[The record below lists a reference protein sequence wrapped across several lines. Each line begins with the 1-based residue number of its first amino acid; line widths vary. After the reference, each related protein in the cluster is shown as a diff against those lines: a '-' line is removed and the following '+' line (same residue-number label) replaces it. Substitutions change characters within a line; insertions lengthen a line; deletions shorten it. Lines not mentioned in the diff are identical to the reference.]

1 MEEYEPIKV
10 LGEGSFGKVYLM
22 KHSKTRDLVCT
33 KVIKLKNIPP
43 KEQEACKNEVE
54 LLSRMCH
61 PNIVGYT
68 NSFIYKNC
76 LCIIMEYCDA
86 GDLGDR
92 VNEAK
97 GQLLP
102 ESKVMTWFV
111 QTALGLHFMHTNRVL
126 HRDIKTQNVFIL
138 SSGRVVLGDLGISKA
153 RDYRF
158 NQPRPLPPLS
168 TRTFLLGG
176 TRDFASTCIGTPY
189 YMSPE
194 IFKNHPYNDKSDV
207 WALGCLLYELLTL
220 KHAFDAQSLNGLAG
234 KIIKGKF
241 PSVSSQYS
249 KNLRALVNDM
259 LATNPKKRPDIEQI
273 LRKSFV
279 QTRVKEFVSDLD
291 ADELHRQDKAM
302 HALSDQLIDLK
313 MDDAVPMEN
322 LIVEEGNGDEGPNA
336 PSPSESDATAAAAAA
351 AAASSKSG
359 GSRSQLKAQKHQL
372 ELEEEKRIAAEMA
385 LNRLRRKAA
394 ERRRR
399 ASLSRAPGSP
409 ENGAGETGGS
419 GGGTGDGSP
428 SRGRRPSLLQRLG
441 SLATSPIQSRRKSLS
456 TPASPSGNNDSDS
469 IRGSSGNKNNGS
481 QSARAAGAG
490 AGMSDVDKAMALAGP
505 TGPPRQSL
513 ARPKEATDY
522 VSNPTRRRS
531 KGGVN
536 SSSNSNNASGGSNGN
551 ISARSSTRGS
561 SGGGGG
567 GSPREG
573 RGEGHDSSRK
583 SQEGESSSS
592 SPCRPSPDLPKL
604 QLGSNASATPALRSG
619 RSSADRSN
627 PKSEHLFEED
637 DSNDLFHVLK
647 EQAKAHAREGEDKE
661 VHERE
666 EELRAKLREAE
677 QRCHELQESME
688 KVREAG
694 KRRGS
699 IAVAPPAAPAGPTE
713 APPKLNIDVNPSTK
727 GSLSAPGGSGG
738 TPRQSYSRSASS
750 CSADDDRASDF
761 EDEPVPYCQ
770 SHLEEIH
777 DAPTPVGN
785 LVDRVQFLTKK
796 CTEGLGQDKFT
807 KALDLLTKMQE
818 GDCKV
823 DLDGVVYDGN
833 NDDDVERV
841 LVKVIGKHK
850 LHYWNLMDQLLLMS

>member
-68 NSFIYKNC
+68 NSFLYKNC

-97 GQLLP
+97 GQLFP

-138 SSGRVVLGDLGISKA
+138 SSGRVVLGDLGISK
-153 RDYRF
+153 
-158 NQPRPLPPLS
+158 
-168 TRTFLLGG
+168 LLGG
-176 TRDFASTCIGTPY
+176 TRDFAVTCIGTPY

-279 QTRVKEFVSDLD
+279 QSRVKEFVGDLKTE
-291 ADELHRQDKAM
+291 ELHRQDKSM
-302 HALSDQLIDLK
+302 SALSDQLLDLQ
-313 MDDAVPMEN
+313 MDDAVPLEN
-322 LIVEEGNGDEGPNA
+322 LIVTGEEVDGPNA
-336 PSPSESDATAAAAAA
+336 PSPGEPTAAAAEAA
-351 AAASSKSG
+351 ADTAASKSG
-359 GSRSQLKAQKHQL
+359 GSRSQLKAQRHQL

-399 ASLSRAPGSP
+399 ASLSRPTSPMGEGGGRIGGGGSPRTPGSP
-409 ENGAGETGGS
+409 GSPDQGAGDSGS
-419 GGGTGDGSP
+419 GGGGIN

-441 SLATSPIQSRRKSLS
+441 NAVSSPGRRKSLS
-456 TPASPSGNNDSDS
+456 TPGSPTEPAPSSPSG
-469 IRGSSGNKNNGS
+469 NGS
-481 QSARAAGAG
+481 QSARGG
-490 AGMSDVDKAMALAGP
+490 GGGGGGMSDMDAAMEVAVAAAEKLEGEAGVVKGP

-513 ARPKEATDY
+513 GRPKEATEF

-536 SSSNSNNASGGSNGN
+536 SNNASGGGEGSTA
-551 ISARSSTRGS
+551 ARSPRDN
-561 SGGGGG
+561 SGGGTPRGG
-567 GSPREG
+567 GEDGP
-573 RGEGHDSSRK
+573 RK
-583 SQEGESSSS
+583 SQDGTSSQRLL
-592 SPCRPSPDLPKL
+592 PPDLPKL
-604 QLGSNASATPALRSG
+604 KLGSNPSATPALRSG
-619 RSSADRSN
+619 RSTAEGDGSPRA
-627 PKSEHLFEED
+627 KSSPLFEDED
-637 DSNDLFHVLK
+637 DSEDLFRVLK
-647 EQAKAHAREGEDKE
+647 EQAKAHAQEGEDKE
-661 VHERE
+661 VHDRE
-666 EELRAKLREAE
+666 EELQAKLKEAQ
-677 QRCHELQESME
+677 QRCLQLQEDME

-699 IAVAPPAAPAGPTE
+699 IIVPPPAAGPADPE
-713 APPKLNIDVNPSTK
+713 ALDAMGLPKLNVDVNASTR
-727 GSLSAPGGSGG
+727 GSLQPAGGVK
-738 TPRQSYSRSASS
+738 RQSYSRSPSNTSS
-750 CSADDDRASDF
+750 HDEVASDF
-761 EDEPVPYCQ
+761 EDEPVPYCE
-770 SHLEEIH
+770 SHMKELH
-777 DAPTPVGN
+777 DSPTSVGN
-785 LVDRVQFLTKK
+785 LVERVQFLTKK
-796 CTEGLGQDKFT
+796 CSDGLGQDKF
-807 KALDLLTKMQE
+807 ARAMGLLKQMQE

-823 DLDGVVYDGN
+823 NVNGVEYDGN
-833 NDDDVERV
+833 EDDDVEKV
-841 LVKVIGKHK
+841 LVEVIGKHK
-850 LHYWNLMDQLLLMS
+850 LHYWTLMDQLLLMA

>member
-1 MEEYEPIKV
+1 MPVVGRSILTDIK
-10 LGEGSFGKVYLM
+10 GSLQIFIQ
-22 KHSKTRDLVCT
+22 
-33 KVIKLKNIPP
+33 VIKLKNIPP

-68 NSFIYKNC
+68 NSFLYKNC

-111 QTALGLHFMHTNRVL
+111 QTALGLHYMHTNRVL

-138 SSGRVVLGDLGISKA
+138 SSGRVVLGDLGISK
-153 RDYRF
+153 
-158 NQPRPLPPLS
+158 
-168 TRTFLLGG
+168 LLGG

-279 QTRVKEFVSDLD
+279 QTRVKEFVADLD
-291 ADELHRQDKAM
+291 ADELHRQEKAM

-322 LIVEEGNGDEGPNA
+322 LMVEEGDGDGPNA
-336 PSPSESDATAAAAAA
+336 PSPSESDAVAAAAAA
-351 AAASSKSG
+351 AAAAAPKSG

-399 ASLSRAPGSP
+399 ASLSRSNSPMGGDGGARIGGGSPRYPGSP
-409 ENGAGETGGS
+409 GSPDNGAGETGGS
-419 GGGTGDGSP
+419 GSGTGEGSP
-428 SRGRRPSLLQRLG
+428 PRGRRPSLMQRLG
-441 SLATSPIQSRRKSLS
+441 SLASSPLQGRRKSLS
-456 TPASPSGNNDSDS
+456 TPASPSGASES
-469 IRGSSGNKNNGS
+469 PRGGGVNNGS
-481 QSARAAGAG
+481 QSARRPGG
-490 AGMSDVDKAMALAGP
+490 DGITDAMALAVAAAEKLEGEGAAAVVKGP
-505 TGPPRQSL
+505 TGPPRQSVG
-513 ARPKEATDY
+513 RPKDANDY

-531 KGGVN
+531 KSGTN
-536 SSSNSNNASGGSNGN
+536 PGGS
-551 ISARSSTRGS
+551 SDGS
-561 SGGGGG
+561 SPARGGG
-567 GSPREG
+567 GSPR
-573 RGEGHDSSRK
+573 GESSGHGGSRK
-583 SQEGESSSS
+583 SQEGDSSQ
-592 SPCRPSPDLPKL
+592 CRVPPDLPKL
-604 QLGSNASATPALRSG
+604 DIGSNASATPALRSG
-619 RSSADRSN
+619 RSSADRGDNGGGSPRRGRSSAKN
-627 PKSEHLFEED
+627 ESLFEEED
-637 DSNDLFHVLK
+637 DNDLFHVLK
-647 EQAKAHAREGEDKE
+647 EQARAHANQGEDKE
-661 VHERE
+661 VHDRE
-666 EELRAKLREAE
+666 EELRSKLKEAE
-677 QRCHELQESME
+677 QRCRELQESME

-699 IAVAPPAAPAGPTE
+699 IVAPPPPANPAE
-713 APPKLNIDVNPSTK
+713 PELPKLSIDVNPSTR
-727 GSLSAPGGSGG
+727 GSASVPGGAL
-738 TPRQSYSRSASS
+738 RQSYSRSASN
-750 CSADDDRASDF
+750 CSVDDDRASDF

-770 SHLEEIH
+770 SHMKEIH

-785 LVDRVQFLTKK
+785 LVDRVQFITKK
-796 CTEGLGQDKFT
+796 CSDGLGPEKFA
-807 KALDLLTKMQE
+807 KALDLLKQMQE
-818 GDCKV
+818 GDCRV
-823 DLDGVVYDGN
+823 VVDGVEYDGN
-833 NDDDVERV
+833 EDDDVEKV